1 MRLSLLH
8 NPSQSFS
15 DVEAYVVYTAC
26 DPETGEV
33 IIYVEARGEPP
44 NAESILFLEAWHYFD
59 YELMSSG
66 WFD

>member
-15 DVEAYVVYTAC
+15 DSRAYAVYTEC

-33 IIYVEARGEPP
+33 IIYDEARGEPP
-44 NAESILFLEAWHYFD
+44 KAESILFPKAWHYFD
-59 YELMSSG
+59 YELRSSG
-66 WFD
+66 